1 MFLSICFS
9 AVVLKKSTFEHTLC
23 QREAF
28 HSAYPLTPAL
38 WKAWIE
44 DETRMISTVEDK
56 GKVADL
62 YDRCG
67 EYSLVLKSLRFDF
80 GQF

>member
-1 MFLSICFS
+1 MF
-9 AVVLKKSTFEHTLC
+9 

-28 HSAYPLTPAL
+28 HSAYPLTPTL

-67 EYSLVLKSLRFDF
+67 GEYNLALKSLSFDF
-80 GQF
+80 EQF

>member
-1 MFLSICFS
+1 MF
-9 AVVLKKSTFEHTLC
+9 

-28 HSAYPLTPAL
+28 HSAYPLTPGL

-67 EYSLVLKSLRFDF
+67 GEYNLALKSLSFDF
-80 GQF
+80 EQF

>member
-1 MFLSICFS
+1 MNCATILN
-9 AVVLKKSTFEHTLC
+9 FEHTLF

-28 HSAYPLTPAL
+28 HSAYPLTPDL

-67 EYSLVLKSLRFDF
+67 GEYNLALKSLSFDF